1 MGYDRICLEEN
12 QELIM
17 SRDVINKY
25 DNHATV
31 VKTLDGFI
39 VGRVPKP
46 LTKPCRVMMDTVDV
60 LSINLLVSFIKLN
73 GTEVREKTGK
83 RYWED
88 QPEIRVE
95 FVTEKKSL
103 QKIRERLLSMS
114 RQWKGIE
121 LIEVEEEMENDID
134 KPHAKKGYHVGFGN
148 IVGEERDE
156 LEGTDKKRFKAQQE

>member
-17 SRDVINKY
+17 SRDVDNKY
-25 DNHATV
+25 DNLGTV

-46 LTKPCRVMMDTVDV
+46 LTKPCRVMMNTVDV
-60 LSINLLVSFIKLN
+60 LSINLRVSFIKLN
-73 GTEVREKTGK
+73 GTEVREKNGK

-103 QKIRERLLSMS
+103 QKFG
-114 RQWKGIE
+114 KGFLACPDNGKE
-121 LIEVEEEMENDID
+121 
-134 KPHAKKGYHVGFGN
+134 
-148 IVGEERDE
+148 
-156 LEGTDKKRFKAQQE
+156 